1 MKERN
6 IKNCILKRIREPYPS
21 LISPWKTVVVPAVII
36 FLILYLLQPFGIERI
51 KSGKLWVTLG
61 AACIS
66 AGVSSLFVWAFPW
79 MFPKYYDERTWTLGK
94 EVLSTLSLL
103 LCIAVCVWFYVSGI
117 IGVTPTV
124 RLFFTVLLWVLILG
138 VFPTVFFVMWNR
150 NIQLARNL
158 RKATEMN
165 RSLPDKPKAGKPSSV
180 PLVFQGDTREAL
192 EVDAMSFLYA
202 ESEGNYI
209 RLYYLSSQD
218 PSPASKLLRLTMKQA
233 EASAVSAPFIVRC
246 HRAYLVNLRRVTKVD
261 GNSQGCRLRLEGCA
275 DEVPVSRSYV
285 KKVQALIAA
294 GKS

>member
-1 MKERN
+1 MTGW
-6 IKNCILKRIREPYPS
+6 LKDIWRAPYPAVIAS
-21 LISPWKTVVVPAVII
+21 WKVVAVPAVII
-36 FLILYLLQPFGIERI
+36 FLILYLLEPFGLSRLE
-51 KSGKLWVTLG
+51 SGQLWVSLG
-61 AACIS
+61 AALIS
-66 AGVSSLFVWAFPW
+66 AGVSSVFVWVLPPVFPRW
-79 MFPKYYDERTWTLGK
+79 YAEQGWTLGK
-94 EVLSTLSLL
+94 EVVNTLALL
-103 LCIAVCVWFYVSGI
+103 LSIAVCVWLYVAWLTGMVLSL
-117 IGVTPTV
+117 
-124 RLFFTVLLWVLILG
+124 RLFFVVLLWVLILG
-138 VFPTVFFVMWNR
+138 AFPTVLFALWNR

-165 RSLPDKPKAGKPSSV
+165 QSLSVKPEVEKPSSV

-218 PSPASKLLRLTMKQA
+218 PNPASKLLRLTMKQA

-246 HRAYLVNLRRVTKVD
+246 HRAYLVNLRRVTRVD

-294 GKS
+294 GK

>member
-1 MKERN
+1 MTGR
-6 IKNCILKRIREPYPS
+6 LKDIWRAPYPAYIAS
-21 LISPWKTVVVPAVII
+21 WKTVAIPAAII
-36 FLILYLLQPFGIERI
+36 FLILYLLEPFGLSRLG
-51 KSGKLWVTLG
+51 SGLLWVSLG
-61 AACIS
+61 AALIS
-66 AGVSSLFVWAFPW
+66 AGVSSVFAWALPRVFPRW
-79 MFPKYYDERTWTLGK
+79 YAERGWTLGR
-94 EVLSTLSLL
+94 EVVNTLALL
-103 LCIAVCVWFYVSGI
+103 LSIAVCVWLYVAWLTGMTLSF
-117 IGVTPTV
+117 
-124 RLFFTVLLWVLILG
+124 RLFFIVLLWVLILG
-138 VFPTVFFVMWNR
+138 AFPTVLFALWNR

-165 RSLPDKPKAGKPSSV
+165 QSLSVKPEVEKPSSV

-218 PSPASKLLRLTMKQA
+218 PNPASKLLRLTMKQA

-246 HRAYLVNLRRVTKVD
+246 HRAYLVNLRRVTRVD

>member
-1 MKERN
+1 MIIGR
-6 IKNCILKRIREPYPS
+6 LKDIWRVPYPAYITS
-21 LISPWKTVVVPAVII
+21 WKTVTVPAAII
-36 FLILYLLQPFGIERI
+36 FLILYLLEPFGLSRLE
-51 KSGKLWVTLG
+51 SGLLWVSLG
-61 AACIS
+61 AALIS
-66 AGVSSLFVWAFPW
+66 AGVSSVFAWALPRVFPRW
-79 MFPKYYDERTWTLGK
+79 YAERGWTLGK
-94 EVLSTLSLL
+94 EVVNTLALL
-103 LCIAVCVWFYVSGI
+103 LAIAVCVWLYVAWLTGMMLSF
-117 IGVTPTV
+117 
-124 RLFFTVLLWVLILG
+124 RLFFIVLLWVLILG
-138 VFPTVFFVMWNR
+138 AFPTVLFALWNR

-165 RSLPDKPKAGKPSSV
+165 RSLPDKPKAERPSSV

>member
-1 MKERN
+1 MTGW
-6 IKNCILKRIREPYPS
+6 LKDIWRAPYPAYIAS
-21 LISPWKTVVVPAVII
+21 WKTVTVPAAIV
-36 FLILYLLQPFGIERI
+36 FLILYLLEPFGLSRLE
-51 KSGKLWVTLG
+51 SGLLWVSLG
-61 AACIS
+61 AALIS
-66 AGVSSLFVWAFPW
+66 AGVSSVFVWVLPRLFPRW
-79 MFPKYYDERTWTLGK
+79 YAEQGWTLGK
-94 EVLSTLSLL
+94 EVVNTLALL
-103 LCIAVCVWFYVSGI
+103 LSIAVCVWLYVAWLTGMVLSL
-117 IGVTPTV
+117 
-124 RLFFTVLLWVLILG
+124 RLFFVVLLWVLILG
-138 VFPTVFFVMWNR
+138 AFPTVLFALWNR

-165 RSLPDKPKAGKPSSV
+165 RSLPDKPKAEKPSSV